1 MQTWIALFRGINVG
15 GNNLIP
21 MKTLVDLMTKAGC
34 IDVQSYIQS
43 GNVLFKHQDI
53 NKAELAT
60 LLSNLVDQHFGFRP
74 KVLLLD
80 AAQFNVLL
88 ANNPFKQAYEQP
100 KNLHVFFLEQSAKS
114 PDIEKI
120 NSLKAVTEE
129 YHLQAEG
136 FYLYAPDGIGRST
149 LAAKVEKCLG
159 VATTARNFNTLIKIS
174 EMLAKTT

>member
-1 MQTWIALFRGINVG
+1 MHTWIALFRGINVG

-60 LLSNLVDQHFGFRP
+60 LLSNLVFQHFGFSP

-80 AAQFNVLL
+80 AAEFSVLL

-100 KNLHVFFLEQSAKS
+100 KNLHVFFLDDSAKS

-120 NSLKAVTEE
+120 NSLKAATEE
-129 YHLQAEG
+129 YHLQAGG

-159 VATTARNFNTLIKIS
+159 VATTARNLNTLIKIS
-174 EMLAKTT
+174 EMLAKAA